1 MAAESLKEYLVKLG
15 WDLDEKGF
23 RKAIEQFSDFEGKAD
38 GFVGKLTKR
47 LATAG
52 GIVFSIISSTA
63 VATGKLL
70 DSVSDADRAT
80 ERFAR
85 RMWTTKENARS
96 FLTALDAMD
105 AEYEDIFYMT
115 PEEYQRF
122 ISLKNFGQG
131 LEAPA
136 ELNETLKLVRDIQ
149 YEFSRLKVIANYGT
163 QWIAYYIGRYMGA
176 DLEEIGTKFR
186 NFNDWLTQH
195 IPPIAEKIARV
206 LTTIIR
212 LGNAGVRFIT
222 DLVNVLGKLWDKMS
236 DGTKATV
243 GFGAAFLG
251 LLKMGPIGLFIGAL
265 FLILTLLE
273 DFYNW
278 KDGKPSAFTGM
289 WEDLSKWKEGL
300 DDSGKLDHFVEVV
313 DHLGTAVWDLLTAL
327 GKFGGKAVKW
337 LDDIGAIDYALQLLS
352 GTLEGIAG
360 FLQFIADTINLILG
374 NKDAISDDSV
384 FKFKQVYNDKTGQY
398 ETKLDAWET
407 IKAIGGGIG
416 GWAEDTFIHDS
427 MKKNIE
433 NYGKNMKLLPAGG
446 YSGID
451 AMTSA
456 APYIDQSTTDVNM
469 SVYGYE
475 KESAESA
482 THRAATEVIK
492 NVKKNRIIK

>member
-1 MAAESLKEYLVKLG
+1 MVAESLKEYLVKLG

-23 RKAIEQFSDFEGKAD
+23 RKAIEQFSNFEGKAD

-186 NFNDWLTQH
+186 DFNDWLTQH
-195 IPPIAEKIARV
+195 IPPIAEKISRI

-212 LGNAGVRFIT
+212 LGKTGVRFIT

-289 WEDLSKWKEGL
+289 WEDLSGWMDKVKENGQLDGWIEKVDTLGDGIWKLIKGFAEFAR
-300 DDSGKLDHFVEVV
+300 S
-313 DHLGTAVWDLLTAL
+313 
-327 GKFGGKAVKW
+327 AVKW
-337 LDDIGAIDYALQLLS
+337 ADDVGLLGAALDFIAGVVETIGTMLGITGDA
-352 GTLEGIAG
+352 LEGIAD
-360 FLQFIADTINLILG
+360 FLDGKKRKLNPDGTDPDYPYTLDENG
-374 NKDAISDDSV
+374 NRVYKD
-384 FKFKQVYNDKTGQY
+384 
-398 ETKLDAWET
+398 
-407 IKAIGGGIG
+407 
-416 GWAEDTFIHDS
+416 EDT
-427 MKKNIE
+427 KKKLELMEGTNLGVLLFNWFNE
-433 NYGKNMKLLPAGG
+433 MTGKVPKTSGG

-451 AMTSA
+451 AVSSA
-456 APYIDQSTTDVNM
+456 APYIDQSTTDINM

-492 NVKKNRIIK
+492 NVKKNRTIR

>member
-15 WDLDEKGF
+15 WDLDENGF
-23 RKAIEQFSDFEGKAD
+23 RKAIDQFSDFEGKAD

-96 FLTALDAMD
+96 FITALDAMD

-122 ISLKNFGQG
+122 ISLKNFGQR
-131 LEAPA
+131 LEAPQ

-149 YEFSRLKVIANYGT
+149 YEFSRLKVIASYGT
-163 QWIAYYIGRYMGA
+163 QWIAYYVGRYMGI

-186 NFNDWLTQH
+186 NFNDWLMQH
-195 IPPIAEKIARV
+195 IPQMAEKIARI
-206 LTTIIR
+206 LTTIVR
-212 LGNAGVRFIT
+212 LGKAGVRFIG
-222 DLVNVLGKLWDKMS
+222 DLIGALSKLWNSMS
-236 DGTKATV
+236 DGEKATI
-243 GFGAAFLG
+243 GFGAAFMG
-251 LLKMGPIGLFIGAL
+251 LLKTGPIGLFIGAL

-289 WEDLSKWKEGL
+289 WEDLSDWKKGL
-300 DDSGKLDHFVEVV
+300 EETGELDEWITRI
-313 DHLGTAVWDLLTAL
+313 DHLVGSFGNLLVSI
-327 GKFGGKAVKW
+327 GKFGKSVYKWADDVGILKFAYEGFKAV
-337 LDDIGAIDYALQLLS
+337 LDIIAGLIDDISSGLQTISDLISAAS
-352 GTLEGIAG
+352 GHPDDISEGSPVVTQKKYNPSTGEYETSLDWWATLKNFGSGIVDWFNAG
-360 FLQFIADTINLILG
+360 TINE
-374 NKDAISDDSV
+374 
-384 FKFKQVYNDKTGQY
+384 YTGEKY
-398 ETKLDAWET
+398 P
-407 IKAIGGGIG
+407 
-416 GWAEDTFIHDS
+416 S
-427 MKKNIE
+427 S
-433 NYGKNMKLLPAGG
+433 GG
-446 YSGID
+446 YSGI
-451 AMTSA
+451 TNGENQT
-456 APYIDQSTTDVNM
+456 YIDQSTTSVDMTVN
-469 SVYGYE
+469 GYE
-475 KESAESA
+475 KETAESA

-492 NVKKNRIIK
+492 NIKKNNPIR

>member
-186 NFNDWLTQH
+186 DFNDWLTQH

-212 LGNAGVRFIT
+212 LGKAGVRFIT

-289 WEDLSKWKEGL
+289 WEDLSKWKKSL
-300 DDSGKLDHFVEVV
+300 DENGDIDKFTGKVDSL
-313 DHLGTAVWDLLTAL
+313 L
-327 GKFGGKAVKW
+327 GKFLDLIDAIGMFGKKVYGWADDVGILKGAYDLFYGV
-337 LDDIGAIDYALQLLS
+337 LDLVEDA
-352 GTLEGIAG
+352 LEGITNLLNALSGNYDLIPEDSIFSEYDSPQFGGGTKKVRGVQAAIDRTASDIVG
-360 FLQFIADTINLILG
+360 FLADFAGINKI
-374 NKDAISDDSV
+374 ISD
-384 FKFKQVYNDKTGQY
+384 FGGTP
-398 ETKLDAWET
+398 
-407 IKAIGGGIG
+407 IGNST
-416 GWAEDTFIHDS
+416 WVT
-427 MKKNIE
+427 
-433 NYGKNMKLLPAGG
+433 GG
-446 YSGID
+446 YSGIS
-451 AMTSA
+451 TGENQT
-456 APYIDQSTTDVNM
+456 YIDQSTTSVDMTVN
-469 SVYGYE
+469 GYE

-492 NVKKNRIIK
+492 NVKKNRTIR

>member
-96 FLTALDAMD
+96 FLTTLDAMD

-206 LTTIIR
+206 LTVIIR
-212 LGNAGVRFIT
+212 LGKTGVRFIT
-222 DLVNVLGKLWDKMS
+222 DLVSVLGKLWDKMS

-251 LLKMGPIGLFIGAL
+251 LLKMGPIGMFIGAL

-289 WEDLSKWKEGL
+289 WEDLSGWMDKIKENGQL
-300 DDSGKLDHFVEVV
+300 DGWIDKV
-313 DHLGTAVWDLLTAL
+313 DTLGDGIWRLIEGF
-327 GKFGGKAVKW
+327 GKFASSAVKW
-337 LDDIGAIDYALQLLS
+337 ADDVGILGGALD
-352 GTLEGIAG
+352 
-360 FLQFIADTINLILG
+360 FIAD
-374 NKDAISDDSV
+374 V
-384 FKFKQVYNDKTGQY
+384 V
-398 ETKLDAWET
+398 ET
-407 IKAIGGGIG
+407 IGMMLGITG
-416 GWAEDTFIHDS
+416 DALQWIADFIEGKKPENAVEGDYTYSIDENGNRVYKSEEDKKKMEFMEGTNFGIMLYNWWSDTFGQTPRVS
-427 MKKNIE
+427 
-433 NYGKNMKLLPAGG
+433 GG
-446 YSGID
+446 YSGVD
-451 AMTSA
+451 ASTSA
-456 APYIDQSTTDVNM
+456 APYIDQSTTSIDMTVQ
-469 SVYGYE
+469 GYE
-475 KESAESA
+475 REPAESA
-482 THRAATEVIK
+482 TRRAANEILSNIK
-492 NVKKNRIIK
+492 RNNPIG

>member
-186 NFNDWLTQH
+186 DFNDWLTQH

-206 LTTIIR
+206 LTTTIR
-212 LGNAGVRFIT
+212 LGKAGVRFIT

-289 WEDLSKWKEGL
+289 WEDLSDWKKGL
-300 DDSGKLDHFVEVV
+300 EQTGEIDEWITRIDHLVESFGKL
-313 DHLGTAVWDLLTAL
+313 LMSI
-327 GKFGGKAVKW
+327 GKFGKSVYRWA
-337 LDDIGAIDYALQLLS
+337 DDIGVLKFAYEGFKAVLDIVSYLIDDISS
-352 GTLEGIAG
+352 GLRT
-360 FLQFIADTINLILG
+360 
-374 NKDAISDDSV
+374 ISDLISIASGRPEDVSEGSPV
-384 FKFKQVYNDKTGQY
+384 VIQKKYNPETGQY
-398 ETKLDAWET
+398 ENSLDWWSTLKNFGSGIVDWFNTGT
-407 IKAIGGGIG
+407 INEYTGEKYP
-416 GWAEDTFIHDS
+416 S
-427 MKKNIE
+427 S
-433 NYGKNMKLLPAGG
+433 GG
-446 YSGID
+446 YSGI
-451 AMTSA
+451 TTGGGQT
-456 APYIDQSTTDVNM
+456 YIDQSTTSVDMTVN
-469 SVYGYE
+469 GYE
-475 KESAESA
+475 KETAESA

-492 NVKKNRIIK
+492 NVKKNRTIR